1 MPKVTIVGAGNVG
14 ATAAH
19 IIASKDLADVVMV
32 DVAEGLPQ
40 GKALDMM
47 HMRSVELFESKIVGT
62 NDYELT
68 RGSDIVVITAG
79 IARKPGMTR
88 EDLLGVNSGIMKSVI
103 GQALE
108 ASPDAVFICV
118 TNPLDVMG
126 IARKPGMTREDLLG
140 VNSGIMK
147 SVIGQALEASP
158 DAVFICVTNPLDV
171 MTYLAFRESG
181 LPSNRLMG
189 MGGVLDSSRLSFAV
203 CEKLGCDPAD
213 VEAWAVGAH
222 GEGMVC
228 WPRFT
233 TVKGT
238 PITELLSPEEVDEV
252 VHRCVKGG
260 AEVVGYLKTGSAY
273 YAPGA
278 SIAKMVEA
286 ILSGSSE
293 LMSVCAHLEGQY
305 GIDDVYMNVPVR
317 LGPTGIEEI
326 VEFELDEAELA
337 ALRESAESVRAGLSA
352 LPA

>member
-19 IIASKDLADVVMV
+19 IIASKNLADVVLV

-47 HMRSVELFESKIVGT
+47 HMRSVEGFTVKVTGS
-62 NDYELT
+62 NDYDAT
-68 RGSDIVVITAG
+68 AGSDVVVITAG

-88 EDLLGVNSGIMKSVI
+88 EDLLGVNAGIMRSVI
-103 GQALE
+103 SA
-108 ASPDAVFICV
+108 AVE
-118 TNPLDVMG
+118 
-126 IARKPGMTREDLLG
+126 K
-140 VNSGIMK
+140 
-147 SVIGQALEASP
+147 SP

-171 MTYLAFRESG
+171 MTYLAYRESG
-181 LPSNRLMG
+181 LPENRLMG

-213 VEAWAVGAH
+213 VTAWAVGAH

-233 TVKGT
+233 TVAGQ
-238 PITELLSPEEVDEV
+238 PITELLSDDEITEV
-252 VHRCVKGG
+252 VRRCVKGG
-260 AEVVGYLKTGSAY
+260 AEVVSFLKTGSAY

-278 SIAKMVEA
+278 SIAKMVQA
-286 ILSGSSE
+286 ILTDSHE
-293 LMSVCAHLEGQY
+293 VLSVCAHLTGQY

-317 LGPTGIEEI
+317 LGCAGVEEI
-326 VEFELDEAELA
+326 VEFDLNDQELS
-337 ALRESAESVRAGLSA
+337 ALRESADSVKAGLKA
-352 LPA
+352 LETL